1 MFGKFEHM
9 KKVFGVLSFLAITA
23 LASAQIASPVSWS
36 FVGKKVSE
44 NLYEVQMTAT
54 LQSGWHLYAQA
65 QPQDAIAIPT
75 TFQFANNPLV
85 QLDGK
90 VKEAG
95 KMEKFT
101 DKDLG
106 VSANQYS
113 KQVVFTQRVKLKGKA
128 KSNVSG
134 NVTYQTCD
142 DKKCLP
148 PKTVTFNIALK

>member
-1 MFGKFEHM
+1 M
-9 KKVFGVLSFLAITA
+9 KKVYLFFTFFFAVAI
-23 LASAQIASPVSWS
+23 ASAQVPNPVNWTFSS
-36 FVGKKVSE
+36 KKISGNV
-44 NLYEVQMTAT
+44 YELQMTANI
-54 LQSGWHLYAQA
+54 QNNWHLYAQA
-65 QPQDAIAIPT
+65 QPNDAIAIPT
-75 TFQFANNPLV
+75 TFQFTGNPLV

-95 KMEKFT
+95 KLEKFV

-113 KQVVFTQRVKLKGKA
+113 KQVLFTQKVKLKGKA
-128 KSNVSG
+128 KSNVAG

-148 PKTVTFNIALK
+148 PKTVSFSIALK

>member
-1 MFGKFEHM
+1 M
-9 KKVFGVLSFLAITA
+9 KKVLFLSAIIFMA
-23 LASAQIASPVSWS
+23 AAASAQIQSPVSWTFTS
-36 FVGKKVSE
+36 KKISDNV
-44 NLYEVQMTAT
+44 YELQMTAAI
-54 LQSGWHLYAQA
+54 QNGWHLYSQA
-65 QPQDAIAIPT
+65 QPKDAIAIPT
-75 TFQFANNPLV
+75 SFQFSNNPLV

-90 VKEAG
+90 VKETG
-95 KMEKFT
+95 KMEHFT

-113 KQVVFTQRVKLKGKA
+113 KVAVFTQKVKLKGKA
-128 KSNVSG
+128 KSNVNG

>member
-1 MFGKFEHM
+1 M
-9 KKVFGVLSFLAITA
+9 KKIFFAFTLLFTVAI
-23 LASAQIASPVSWS
+23 ASAQVQSPVSWTFS
-36 FVGKKVSE
+36 SKKVSG
-44 NLYEVQMTAT
+44 NVYELLMTAT
-54 LQSGWHLYAQA
+54 IQNGWHLYAQM
-65 QPQDAIAIPT
+65 QPKDAIAIPT
-75 TFQFANNPLV
+75 TFLFTSNPLV

-95 KMEKFT
+95 KLEKFV

-113 KQVVFTQRVKLKGKA
+113 RQVVFTQRVKLKGKA
-128 KSNVSG
+128 KSNVAG

-148 PKTVTFNIALK
+148 PKTVTFSIALK

>member
-1 MFGKFEHM
+1 M
-9 KKVFGVLSFLAITA
+9 
-23 LASAQIASPVSWS
+23 IA
-36 FVGKKVSE
+36 
-44 NLYEVQMTAT
+44 NIQN
-54 LQSGWHLYAQA
+54 GWHVYSQS
-65 QPQDAIAIPT
+65 QPKDAIAVPT
-75 TFQFANNPLV
+75 AFQFAKNPLV
-85 QLDGK
+85 QMDGS
-90 VKEAG
+90 VKETG

-113 KQVVFTQRVKLKGKA
+113 RQVVFTQKVKLKGKA

>member
-1 MFGKFEHM
+1 M
-9 KKVFGVLSFLAITA
+9 KKTILFFTLAF
-23 LASAQIASPVSWS
+23 SAVVGFAQVASPVNWTFTS
-36 FVGKKVSE
+36 KKVSD
-44 NLYEVQMTAT
+44 NVYEVQMVAT
-54 LQSGWHLYAQA
+54 IQNGWHLYSQS
-65 QPQDAIAIPT
+65 QPKDAIAVPT
-75 TFQFANNPLV
+75 TFEFSKNPLV

-95 KMEKFT
+95 KMERFT

-113 KQVVFTQRVKLKGKA
+113 KLVAFSQRVKLKGKA
-128 KSNVSG
+128 KSNVNG

-148 PKTVTFNIALK
+148 PKTVNFNIALK

>member
-1 MFGKFEHM
+1 M
-9 KKVFGVLSFLAITA
+9 V
-23 LASAQIASPVSWS
+23 ASIQ
-36 FVGKKVSE
+36 
-44 NLYEVQMTAT
+44 N
-54 LQSGWHLYAQA
+54 GWHLYSQS
-65 QPQDAIAIPT
+65 QPKDAIAVPT
-75 TFQFANNPLV
+75 SFEFSKNPLV
-85 QLDGK
+85 QLDGN

-95 KMEKFT
+95 KVEHFT

-113 KQVVFTQRVKLKGKA
+113 KLVVFSQKVKLKGKA

-134 NVTYQTCD
+134 NVTFQTCD

>member
-1 MFGKFEHM
+1 M
-9 KKVFGVLSFLAITA
+9 KKALLFLTIAFSA
-23 LASAQIASPVSWS
+23 VVASAQIASPVSWTFTS
-36 FVGKKVSE
+36 KKISNNV
-44 NLYEVQMTAT
+44 YEVLMTANI
-54 LQSGWHLYAQA
+54 QNGWHLYSQS
-65 QPQDAIAIPT
+65 QPKDAIAVPT
-75 TFQFANNPLV
+75 SFEFSNNPLV

-95 KMEKFT
+95 KVEKFA

-113 KQVVFTQRVKLKGKA
+113 KLVVFSQKVKLKGKA

-148 PKTVTFNIALK
+148 PKTVNMSIALL